1 MLVPMNRVTKV
12 LGAAMLLAGGS
23 SLCSAAQTAPA
34 AAAATSFT
42 QDEVKRYASAMA
54 ELQRLNQLVATRE
67 GTVPPAQRP
76 ALEQEADAQRRG
88 ILQHYAFDPT
98 TFNAMSKAVETDP
111 ALSDRVRQAVMAS
124 LLGS

>member
-1 MLVPMNRVTKV
+1 
-12 LGAAMLLAGGS
+12 
-23 SLCSAAQTAPA
+23 
-34 AAAATSFT
+34 
-42 QDEVKRYASAMA
+42 MA

-76 ALEQEADAQRRG
+76 TLEQEADAQRRG
-88 ILQHYAFDPT
+88 ILQRYALDPA

-111 ALSDRVRQAVMAS
+111 ALNERVRQAVMAS